1 MSDNTHRSKLDQL
14 EAGLVDSSNYWV
26 QFKKL
31 FLYYCLWYKS
41 QARFILL
48 SLGLLFLCLFLFLI
62 PHETPNFNLSEQLI
76 LPTPPLALSEAAS
89 WTTEYLYHLLAIA
102 LLLVVSTFKK
112 SNYLR
117 LIGMAVLVTLIFSTL
132 SIRVSKVAFGRLR
145 PIVAERMELS
155 DTFKPFNLK
164 HKYHSFPSGHTSSSF
179 STTTTLLS
187 LNPILCSPLI
197 AYATYIGY
205 TRIHLR
211 QHYPS
216 DVIAGA
222 SIGIVSALPM
232 LALSRKITVQKRK
245 ARSSK

>member
-1 MSDNTHRSKLDQL
+1 MPDNTQRSKLDQL
-14 EAGLVDSSNYWV
+14 EAGLVESSSYWA

-31 FLYYCLWYKS
+31 FLYYCLWYKCH
-41 QARFILL
+41 ARLIVF
-48 SLGLLFLCLFLFLI
+48 SLGLLFLCLFLFQI
-62 PHETPNFNLSEQLI
+62 PNETPNLNGNDQLSLQA
-76 LPTPPLALSEAAS
+76 PPIALLEAVS

-102 LLLVVSTFKK
+102 LLLIISTFRK

-117 LIGMAVLVTLIFSTL
+117 LIGIAVLVTLIFSTL

-187 LNPILCSPLI
+187 LNPLLCSPLI

-232 LALSRKITVQKRK
+232 LALSRKIKAQKRK
-245 ARSSK
+245 PRS